1 MLRPAV
7 EQTSA
12 AYSHLRK
19 DRKTRLMSMSFACV
33 SHSSD
38 PLAAIAFSSW
48 RVGGIVLLLVVFFVP
63 DTKCFF
69 VLDTKCFFCS
79 GYKMFFLF
87 RIQNVFFVPDTK
99 CFFVLDTKCFF
110 CSGYKMFFCSGEV
123 FFFSFFFFFL
133 PPFFLE
139 FIDICQND

>member
-1 MLRPAV
+1 MLRIAV

-48 RVGGIVLLLVVFFVP
+48 RVGGIVLFLVVV
-63 DTKCFF
+63 DSN
-69 VLDTKCFFCS
+69 VLEERTNEVSLVGGGLQS
-79 GYKMFFLF
+79 GKERAGCM
-87 RIQNVFFVPDTK
+87 
-99 CFFVLDTKCFF
+99 
-110 CSGYKMFFCSGEV
+110 
-123 FFFSFFFFFL
+123 
-133 PPFFLE
+133 PFWNSSL
-139 FIDICQND
+139 CASLVCAS